1 MKIHGFPCHVIPF
14 LWKNSIKKVSGVT
27 NYFWMCLGSNRPVS
41 IWPSVNLI
49 SSSFDVLPILNNRH
63 LTVFSVKYP
72 QKSFYHTNIILAF
85 TTPHSHNY
93 HTLVDRLRPV
103 LYQIPKYYILNI
115 LERPSGRLHIYCNQI
130 LEAFAFRNVVWDWK
144 HELDTIAEY

>member
-1 MKIHGFPCHVIPF
+1 MF
-14 LWKNSIKKVSGVT
+14 
-27 NYFWMCLGSNRPVS
+27 LGSNRPVS

-93 HTLVDRLRPV
+93 HTLLDRLRPV
-103 LYQIPKYYILNI
+103 LHQKPKYN
-115 LERPSGRLHIYCNQI
+115 LEI
-130 LEAFAFRNVVWDWK
+130 NVNK
-144 HELDTIAEY
+144 LK